1 MTAPTQ
7 TLSHPAAVMQ
17 RLAEIEHDLGE
28 RQNEYEDAAGAR
40 ARLIRDWEKRLAR
53 ATATA
58 KGGDAN
64 ARKQAALVMAAD
76 QDELY
81 ESLTTAESEYA
92 ALHAVVKVLEVR
104 ATIGMSILRSQG
116 RS

>member
-1 MTAPTQ
+1 MPAHKMMTPAP
-7 TLSHPAAVMQ
+7 SW
-17 RLAEIEHDLGE
+17 LGS
-28 RQNEYEDAAGAR
+28 R
-40 ARLIRDWEKRLAR
+40 IS
-53 ATATA
+53 TATA

-64 ARKQAALVMAAD
+64 ARKQAALVIAAD

-81 ESLTTAESEYA
+81 ERLTDAESAYA

-116 RS
+116 RA

>member
-1 MTAPTQ
+1 VTTH
-7 TLSHPAAVMQ
+7 SHPGDVMA
-17 RLAEIEHDLGE
+17 RLADIEQDLAT
-28 RQNEYEDAAGAR
+28 RQNDLEEAAGAR
-40 ARLIRDWEKRLAR
+40 ARLVRDWEKRLAI

-64 ARKQAALVMAAD
+64 ARKQAALVIAAD

-81 ESLTTAESEYA
+81 ESLTEAESAYA

-116 RS
+116 RA